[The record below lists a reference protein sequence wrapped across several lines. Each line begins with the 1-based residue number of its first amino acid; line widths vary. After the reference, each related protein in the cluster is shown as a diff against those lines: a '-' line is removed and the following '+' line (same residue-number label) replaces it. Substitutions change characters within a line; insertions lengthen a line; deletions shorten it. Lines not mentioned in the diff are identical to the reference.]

1 MARGRD
7 DFADAYVD
15 EKIGISAYPLSAS
28 VACGKVLSLSFLYSL
43 LPRLRRY
50 LSLLLSVSMNNRLLI
65 LPILESSS
73 AARWKIS
80 GTLFNL

>member
-28 VACGKVLSLSFLYSL
+28 VACGKVLFFSFLHSL
-43 LPRLRRY
+43 LQGLRRY
-50 LSLLLSVSMNNRLLI
+50 SLLLSVSMNNRLLKF
-65 LPILESSS
+65 PVLESSS